1 MNVFRFIRNTDEG
14 IIEEKQR
21 VYDFIPVDSIMPE
34 DRVFHLTDNTLGV
47 AFECIPLTGGDSK
60 VMEHLAQVINQPYPE
75 GTSAQFFLFK
85 SPDITRQLTAFEN
98 LRADNTDDLL
108 SNQMSDRMHFLR
120 EHTSSPIVLQKL
132 TNQMFRDI
140 GRVFDTKLVVTFK
153 FPNKSQLPDAD
164 EYTLAKDWATKI
176 ESLLQA
182 VPLCPYRLDAA
193 EYIRIMQ
200 TIFNWSDNA
209 GWKQELHP
217 TWDENEEIYKQV
229 IDWDTPIVKSS
240 DRTIVLGDKKY
251 VRTLSAKTLPPAM
264 FFTEALGYIGDL
276 RAGEENL
283 RQNYAVV
290 SNIFWG
296 DPVKMREKIY
306 RDRGITVNQA
316 FSALLKFVPKL
327 KSKLDSFNLAYDS
340 LEKGAIA
347 IRSSYSLILFAD
359 SEEELDAASVRA
371 QTLWKSKH
379 FHLFEDRNVMVP
391 VFMNSIPF
399 GMDLMAC
406 RELNRVKTNTSDR
419 LPVLLPVFGEWKG
432 SGTFHT
438 TLISRNGQLMSLSL
452 HDSQTNKNCVIAAES
467 GSGKSFLLNNIIS
480 SYLQVGAKIWVI
492 DAGKSYQKLCDIN
505 HGDFLQFDDRSKI
518 CLNPFELLT
527 NWKDDKDMIV
537 SLVANM
543 ASPEGRLSEVQ
554 LSMLEQY
561 MQVLW
566 ENYGTSMTVDMIAKA
581 CLSDPDSRIQDV
593 GKLLYAFTTKG
604 SYGQYFNGTNN
615 VNFKNKFTVLEL
627 DELQGRKALR
637 QVVLLNLINQI
648 QHDIFTK
655 DDERGRIKI
664 LVIDEAW
671 DLLKEGPVAVF
682 MEHAYRKFRK
692 YGGSAIIATQS
703 INDLYSSEAGRPIA
717 ENSANMYLLG
727 QKASTVDQ
735 IQREK
740 RLSLDEGGYNLL
752 KTVQT
757 EAGVYSEIFV
767 ISGSGIGVGRLVV
780 SPFENLLY
788 STTPQDVNRIKAY
801 QEQGL
806 STAQAIQAVIQ
817 ERGGKA

>member
-1 MNVFRFIRNTDEG
+1 MNVFRFIRETDEG
-14 IIEEKQR
+14 IIQEKQR
-21 VYDFIPVDSIMPE
+21 VYEFIPVDSFMPE
-34 DRVFHLTDNTLGV
+34 DKIFHGTDKSLGV
-47 AFECIPLTGGDSK
+47 AFECIPLTGGDQK
-60 VMEHLAQVINQPYPE
+60 VMEHLAQVINQPYPP

-85 SPDITRQLTAFEN
+85 SPDISRELAHFEN
-98 LRADNTDDLL
+98 LRDDHPDELL
-108 SNQMSDRMHFLR
+108 TTQMRDRVQFL
-120 EHTSSPIVLQKL
+120 EQHTKDPIVLRKL
-132 TNQMFRDI
+132 TNKMMRDI
-140 GRVFDTKLVVTFK
+140 GRVFDTKLIVTFK
-153 FPNKSQLPDAD
+153 FPNKNQLPDSD

-176 ESLLQA
+176 ESLLQS
-182 VPLCPYRLDAA
+182 VPLCPYRMDAA
-193 EYIRIMQ
+193 HYIRLMQ

-209 GWKQELHP
+209 GWKQQLHP

-229 IDWDTPIVKSS
+229 LDWDTPIVKCS

-251 VRTLSAKTLPPAM
+251 VRTLSAKSVPPAM
-264 FFTEALGYIGDL
+264 FFTEALGYVGDM

-290 SNIFWG
+290 SNVFWG

-347 IRSSYSLILFAD
+347 IRSSYTMVLFAD

-379 FHLFEDRNVMVP
+379 FQMFEDRNVMVP

-399 GMDLMAC
+399 GMDLPAC
-406 RELNRVKTNTSDR
+406 RELDRVKTNTSDR
-419 LPVLLPVFGEWKG
+419 LPVILPVFGEWKG

-480 SYLQVGAKIWVI
+480 SYLQVGAKVWVI
-492 DAGKSYQKLCDIN
+492 DAGKSYKKLCDVN
-505 HGDFLQFDDRSKI
+505 NGDFLQFDEHSHI

-527 NWKDDKDMIV
+527 NWKEDKDMIV

-543 ASPEGRLSEVQ
+543 ASPEGRLTEVQ
-554 LSMLEQY
+554 AAMLEQY
-561 MQVLW
+561 MQGIW
-566 ENYGTSMTVDMIAKA
+566 EEHGQAMTVDMIAQR
-581 CLSDPDSRIQDV
+581 CLSDADTRIQDV
-593 GKLLYAFTTKG
+593 GKLLFPFTTKG

-655 DDERGRIKI
+655 DEDRGRIKI

-767 ISGSGIGVGRLVV
+767 ISGGGIGVGRLVV
-780 SPFENLLY
+780 SQFENLLY
-788 STTPQDVNRIKAY
+788 STTPQDVNRINAY
-801 QEQGL
+801 VAQGL
-806 STAQAIQAVIQ
+806 TTAQAIQAVIQ
-817 ERGGKA
+817 ERNR

>member
-14 IIEEKQR
+14 MIDEKQR
-21 VYDFIPVDSIMPE
+21 AYEFFPAESFMPD
-34 DRVFHLTDNTLGV
+34 DRIFHLIDNTLGV
-47 AFECIPLTGGDSK
+47 AFSCIPLTGGNKK
-60 VMEHLAQVINQPYPE
+60 VMEHLSQVINQPYPE
-75 GTSAQFFLFK
+75 GTSAQFFLYK
-85 SPDITRQLTAFEN
+85 SPDITYQLGAFQS
-98 LRADNTDDLL
+98 LRDNYHDELL
-108 SNQMSDRMHFLR
+108 ESQMKDRVEFLQ
-120 EHTSSPIVLQKL
+120 EHTADPIVLRKL
-132 TNQMFRDI
+132 TNNMYRDI
-140 GRVFDTKLVVTFK
+140 GRVSDTKLIISFK
-153 FPNKSQLPDAD
+153 FPNKGQIPSEE
-164 EYTLAKDWATKI
+164 EYVLAKDWATKI
-176 ESLLQA
+176 ESLLA
-182 VPLCPYRLDAA
+182 SVPLAPYRMDASD
-193 EYIRIMQ
+193 YIRVMQ
-200 TIFNWSDNA
+200 TIFNWGPNA
-209 GWKQELHP
+209 SWRQETFT
-217 TWDENEEIYKQV
+217 TWDKEEEIYKQIV
-229 IDWDTPIVKSS
+229 DWDNPIIKCD
-240 DRTIVLGDKKY
+240 DRTIQLGDRKF
-251 VRTLSAKTLPPAM
+251 VRTLSAKGYPSAM
-264 FFTEALGYIGDL
+264 YFTEALSYIGDL
-276 RAGEENL
+276 RAGEENI

-290 SNIFWG
+290 SNVFWG

-340 LEKGAIA
+340 LEKGAIPVRA
-347 IRSSYSLILFAD
+347 SYSLVIFAD
-359 SEEELDAASVRA
+359 SEEELTAASVRA

-379 FHLFEDRNVMVP
+379 FQMFEDRNVMMP
-391 VFMNSIPF
+391 VFMNCIPL
-399 GMDLMAC
+399 GMDLKAV
-406 RELNRVKTNTSDR
+406 RELDRVKTNTSDR
-419 LPVLLPVFGEWKG
+419 LPVVLPVFGEWKG

-480 SYLQVGAKIWVI
+480 SYLQVGAKVWVI
-492 DAGKSYQKLCDIN
+492 DAGKSYKKLCDIN
-505 HGDFLQFDDRSKI
+505 NGDFLQFDEKSRI

-537 SLVANM
+537 SLVSNM
-543 ASPEGRLSEVQ
+543 ASPEGKLSEVQ
-554 LSMLEQY
+554 TAMLEQY
-561 MQVLW
+561 MQKIW
-566 ENYGTSMTVDMIAKA
+566 EAHGQQMNVDMIAKV
-581 CLSDPDSRIQDV
+581 CLEDSDTRIQDV
-593 GKLLYAFTTKG
+593 GKLLFPFTTKG
-604 SYGQYFNGTNN
+604 SYGQYFNGQNN
-615 VNFKNKFTVLEL
+615 VSFKNKFTVLEL

-648 QHDIFTK
+648 QHDIFAK
-655 DDERGRIKI
+655 DEERGRIKI

-703 INDLYSSEAGRPIA
+703 INDLYSNEAGRPIA

-740 RLSLDEGGYNLL
+740 RLSLDDGGYNLL

-767 ISGSGIGVGRLVV
+767 ISGARVGVGRLVV
-780 SPFENLLY
+780 SQFENLLY
-788 STTPQDVNRIKAY
+788 STTPEDVNRINYYKD
-801 QEQGL
+801 QGL
-806 STAQAIQAVIQ
+806 NTAQAIHAVIE
-817 ERGGKA
+817 ERSCR